1 MTHIVGLGLIPRVK
15 YMNLGFPHKMDLAAF
30 LLIAVFVVSSL
41 KMEER
46 EWPI

>member
-15 YMNLGFPHKMDLAAF
+15 YMNLSFPHKMNLAAF
-30 LLIAVFVVSSL
+30 LFVAVLVFYSL

-46 EWPI
+46 E